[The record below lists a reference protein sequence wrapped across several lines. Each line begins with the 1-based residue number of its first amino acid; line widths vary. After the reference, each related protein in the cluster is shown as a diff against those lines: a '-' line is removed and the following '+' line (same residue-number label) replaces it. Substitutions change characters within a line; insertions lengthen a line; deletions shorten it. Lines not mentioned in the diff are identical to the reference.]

1 MVLAMSKHNKSG
13 AKTRSP
19 REYLQSMLGRDDLHS
34 IGQLGLWSAF
44 PNEETVRRFAA
55 LSKAE
60 RRAFFAHYAS
70 GMDDDSSPDPDKRN
84 KKAAPPRPSLDD
96 DYRLFD
102 LPTDASTTQIHSC
115 YRELALSFHP
125 DRSDG
130 DTETMQE
137 INEAYQRLL
146 RRGP

>member
-1 MVLAMSKHNKSG
+1 MKKKKKQRSD
-13 AKTRSP
+13 KTRSP
-19 REYLQSMLGRDDLHS
+19 REYLQSMLGRDDLSS

-44 PNEETVRRFAA
+44 PNEEAVRRFAA

-60 RRAFFAHYAS
+60 RRAFFANYARS
-70 GMDDDSSPDPDKRN
+70 MDDEPPTGGH
-84 KKAAPPRPSLDD
+84 KKKSATPHRDLDAD
-96 DYRLFD
+96 FRLFD
-102 LPTDASTTQIHSC
+102 LPPHASTSQIHSR

-125 DRSDG
+125 DRNDG

-146 RRGP
+146 KRPS